1 MRCEMSKT
9 VNANIQKFTTSR
21 GLDSFVFVVFQTW
34 QDLVV
39 SYARVTLR
47 DKNVSRKILKITVI
61 INKLLN
67 EKIRYNYRRKKTQAV
82 VVTNQLRWLENFSQL
97 VLEQRGL
104 VGE

>member
-1 MRCEMSKT
+1 M
-9 VNANIQKFTTSR
+9 
-21 GLDSFVFVVFQTW
+21 
-34 QDLVV
+34 V
-39 SYARVTLR
+39 SCARVTLR
-47 DKNVSRKILKITVI
+47 DKNVSIKILKITVI

-67 EKIRYNYRRKKTQAV
+67 EKIRYNYRRKKKQAV

>member
-1 MRCEMSKT
+1 M
-9 VNANIQKFTTSR
+9 
-21 GLDSFVFVVFQTW
+21 
-34 QDLVV
+34 V

-82 VVTNQLRWLENFSQL
+82 VVTNQPRWLENFSQL